1 METAMAKWIM
11 ETHELDDH
19 AILLTLEIE
28 DITTIGVST
37 QIKEIKE
44 MMETFTKHN
53 HVYQLTGFD
62 EHKYFVCIMR
72 PVVQPIEYGSIFK
85 DRSCDKMKVPHF

>member
-11 ETHELDDH
+11 EAHELDDY
-19 AILLTLEIE
+19 AILLTLQIE

-37 QIKEIKE
+37 QNKEIKE
-44 MMETFTKHN
+44 MMETFTKDN

-62 EHKYFVCIMR
+62 KHRYFV
-72 PVVQPIEYGSIFK
+72 SFFK
-85 DRSCDKMKVPHF
+85 IKYHVITPNHF